1 MIIDSID
8 DLQEQSLEMKGHL
21 SRKRKVDDEV
31 EESPKRR
38 RLDSNEDSGVIEI
51 SWFWSRVGS
60 LVKEMEN
67 NNADSQNFAWTFFY
81 FHKL

>member
-51 SWFWSRVGS
+51 S
-60 LVKEMEN
+60 
-67 NNADSQNFAWTFFY
+67 
-81 FHKL
+81 